1 MGIRIEAGFTGLTY
15 PMTNPRVCSSPVTG
29 GTVTASSSATGFDAV
44 NANDDLTWTFWQPV
58 SNPATWDLAF
68 TTQNISYCAI
78 AAHNLGT
85 QATGVSLQEW
95 TGAAWVNIFN
105 GQTPANDDPLL
116 FLFAQRSTDRLRL
129 SFTGPKPTIGVIWI
143 GQVIEFP
150 QKCVW
155 TGGVPFNEATES
167 VFTDAISDGGHVLER
182 FATRKASSCQMTIN
196 NLSESWAASVLP
208 VLKTHMANRP
218 IFMADRPSAYPMS
231 VTFGSQAE
239 PLRAERT
246 KNVLGA
252 ARTVQFNIVG
262 NAP

>member
-15 PMTNPRVCSSPVTG
+15 PMTNPRVCSSPIVG
-29 GTVTASSSATGFDAV
+29 GTPTASTQATGFEAV
-44 NANDDLTWTFWQPV
+44 NANDDLTWTFWKPTAM
-58 SNPATWDLAF
+58 PATWDMTF
-68 TTQNISYCAI
+68 GVQNISYCAI
-78 AAHNLGT
+78 AAHNFGSVL
-85 QATGVSLQEW
+85 TGVQLQEW
-95 TGAAWVNIFN
+95 DGAAWVNIFN
-105 GQTPANDDPLL
+105 AQTPTDDDPLV
-116 FLFAQRSTDRLRL
+116 FLFAQRNTDRLRL
-129 SFTGPKPTIGVIWI
+129 RFTNAIPTVGVIWI
-143 GQVIEFP
+143 GSVIEFP

-182 FATRKASSCQMTIN
+182 FSTRKASSCQMTIN

-218 IFMADRPSAYPMS
+218 IFMADRPSAYPKS